1 MLGKLLKHEF
11 RQSAR
16 SVTLVYISAAAVIAF
31 VFIGMLT
38 KITWIGILGSVLL
51 HITALAALLMT
62 LVSVIKNFYETLY
75 SNQGYLS
82 FTLPVRCPAL
92 LGSKVIVSMIWT
104 ILSFVLAAV
113 CYRVIGM
120 NIKATAEGSMEGIWD
135 IIELA
140 GLKEMLPSGATLVK
154 LAVIFVLLVLMLVFS
169 FVSFVYFAV
178 TVANTRVLQ
187 KHPKLFGFLIFFL
200 TFGASSAIQTK
211 LTYSVPLSLEISTQD
226 VKLAFIPMT
235 ESSSMLT
242 YGLAG
247 VIFMTLVA
255 VGLLILTG
263 WIMEHKVN
271 IK

>member
-16 SVTLVYISAAAVIAF
+16 SVSLVYVSAAAVIAF

-38 KITWIGILGSVLL
+38 KITWIGILGSVVLYVA
-51 HITALAALLMT
+51 ALAALLMT

-82 FTLPVRCPAL
+82 FTLPVNCASL
-92 LGSKVIVSMIWT
+92 LGSKVIAAVVWV
-104 ILSFVLAAV
+104 ILSFVLAAL
-113 CYRVIGM
+113 CFLVIGM
-120 NIKATAEGSMEGIWD
+120 NAKATAEGSMAGIWD
-135 IIELA
+135 ILEMS

-154 LAVIFVLLVLMLVFS
+154 LAVLAVAAVLLTVLS
-169 FVSFVYFAV
+169 FVSFVFFAV
-178 TVANTRVLQ
+178 TLANTRVLQ

-200 TFGASSAIQTK
+200 TYGATNAIATK
-211 LTYSVPLSLEISTQD
+211 LTYSLPLSLEISTQD
-226 VKLAFIPMT
+226 VKLAFVAMDQ
-235 ESSSMLT
+235 SSST
-242 YGLAG
+242 FAYGLGGILFSA
-247 VIFMTLVA
+247 LVA
-255 VGLLILTG
+255 VGLLLLTG

>member
-16 SVTLVYISAAAVIAF
+16 SVTLIYASAAAVIAF
-31 VFIGMLT
+31 IFIGMLT
-38 KITWIGILGSVLL
+38 KITWIGVVGSIVLYL
-51 HITALAALLMT
+51 VALTALIMT
-62 LVSVIKNFYETLY
+62 LVSVIRNFYETLY

-92 LGSKVIVSMIWT
+92 LGSKVIVSMVWV
-104 ILSFVLAAV
+104 ILSFVLAAL
-113 CYRVIGM
+113 CFLVIGM
-120 NIKATAEGSMEGIWD
+120 NARATAEGSMEGIWD
-135 IIELA
+135 VIEMT

-154 LAVIFVLLVLMLVFS
+154 LAVLFVLAVLMLVFS

-200 TFGASSAIQTK
+200 TYGATNAVSTK
-211 LTYSVPLSLEISTQD
+211 LTYSVPLTVEISTQD
-226 VKLAFIPMT
+226 VKLAFVAMDQ
-235 ESSSMLT
+235 SSSMLC

-247 VIFMTLVA
+247 ILFTTLVA